1 MAVVSKEKRGRYV
14 FHLCSV
20 VSCSWDVLRKKQ
32 GQQKVSALQHSHRW
46 LASWGLLTIFLLPL
60 GIFSVCFQS
69 GDLKLVLFGVSI
81 LKVPLI
87 FWEMCWKCGSITRKV
102 IYCSEMG
109 TPTLSCKGTLAA
121 AAVGADL
128 AFKPAAEDVQM
139 RQRRLEH
146 GQQHLLGSSDKCWGG
161 WVVLN
166 HILLKLF

>member
-1 MAVVSKEKRGRYV
+1 MSSISAVLFLVHGMGLGKNRVNKKCQH
-14 FHLCSV
+14 FSV
-20 VSCSWDVLRKKQ
+20 LIGSRPA
-32 GQQKVSALQHSHRW
+32 GW

-69 GDLKLVLFGVSI
+69 GDLKLVLFGVNI

-87 FWEMCWKCGSITRKV
+87 SWEMCWECGSITRKV

-109 TPTLSCKGTLAA
+109 TPTPSCKGTLAA
-121 AAVGADL
+121 AAVGAEL

-139 RQRRLEH
+139 QQRRLEH
-146 GQQHLLGSSDKCWGG
+146 GQQHLLGSSDKCWDG